1 MNDVNLKING
11 IDVTV
16 PQGTTILEAARKL
29 GFDIPTLC
37 NAQGLQPFTS
47 CFVCAVKVEGGK
59 GNFVPSCATKVR
71 EGMVCYLLCHSV
83 FVTVVGVT
91 VHARSCQKWQIKKQI
106 RKSNV

>member
-1 MNDVNLKING
+1 MNNVNLKING

-16 PQGTTILEAARKL
+16 PEGTTILEAARTC

-37 NAQGLQPFTS
+37 NAEGLHPFTS

-71 EGMVCYLLCHSV
+71 EGMV
-83 FVTVVGVT
+83 VTVEGGDG
-91 VHARSCQKWQIKKQI
+91 
-106 RKSNV
+106 